1 MRGLKITC
9 ITGTPAIPSS
19 EGGRIHLD
27 SLLAFAAMSAIEDTL
42 PAIGE
47 AGPQC
52 IDIPGLMRLWE
63 DGDGKPLWAASD
75 LFPKHVIETSE
86 YLHRRYPSHRAD
98 LASKSSANTRAGQY
112 KESRKTVVTVPPT
125 TWTGYA
131 YGDKTAIERLL
142 ECVPHIGSRVG
153 AGYGKVLAWEVT
165 EDDAATPERIASLR
179 PVPLSAF
186 PHSKGR
192 ISPSCG
198 WTPPYWYKPWY
209 QPCMEPTDVP
219 L

>member
-9 ITGTPAIPSS
+9 RTGTPAIPSS
-19 EGGRIHLD
+19 DGGRIHLD
-27 SLLAFAAMSAIEDTL
+27 SLLAFAAMSAIEYTL

-52 IDIPGLMRLWE
+52 IEIPGLMKLWE
-63 DGDGKPLWAASD
+63 SEDGKPLWAASD
-75 LFPKHVIETSE
+75 LFPADAGETSE

-98 LASKSSANTRAGQY
+98 LSAKSSANTRAGQY
-112 KESRKTVVTVPPT
+112 KESRKTVTTVPPT
-125 TWTGYA
+125 IWTGFA
-131 YGDKTAIERLL
+131 FGDKASIEALL
-142 ECVPHIGSRVG
+142 ACVPHIGSRVG
-153 AGYGKVLAWEVT
+153 AGFGKVLSWAV
-165 EDDAATPERIASLR
+165 EDADVSLDRIASLR
-179 PVPLSAF
+179 PVPLTAF
-186 PHSKGR
+186 PDSKGR

-219 L
+219 V